1 MKKIL
6 ILLVAII
13 MILSLVCCK
22 KADKNGKSGAS
33 DTSGS
38 SHSRAK
44 DSSKGYKIGEGP
56 EADNEDDLTISGDA
70 NGESESEIRD
80 SDGD

>member
-1 MKKIL
+1 
-6 ILLVAII
+6 

-22 KADKNGKSGAS
+22 KADKNGKSGTS
-33 DTSGS
+33 DTTES
-38 SHSRAK
+38 SHSRAQ

-56 EADNEDDLTISGDA
+56 DTENEDDIQISGDA